1 MTDNPKAMARS
12 LRAQLHERGLELS
25 HGECLDLVAR
35 QLGHRDWNVLAARAP
50 RASLVQ
56 IRRSCE
62 WVAMNGEQE
71 LGRITADR
79 RPNDRWYVACDTW
92 YDAAHD
98 ALVATVADDLAQDL
112 YAIVADTDEDGLRR
126 YAAAGF
132 IEERREDDVTVDVA
146 MAREALA
153 GAGLPPGYRIVSAAD
168 IDDGVLRILDD
179 TLRIDVPGSG
189 GWVNDPQEFREYTFA
204 THFDKAAY
212 LVALDTHDAPAGLVR
227 IWAGRPPRRLGLIG
241 VLREHRRRGIA
252 NALLAAAFTA
262 VAQQGVTSVVAEVD
276 VDNVASRALLERI
289 GARRT
294 GGTVELRR
302 PA

>member
-1 MTDNPKAMARS
+1 MARS
-12 LRAQLHERGLELS
+12 LRTQLRERGLELS
-25 HGECLDLVAR
+25 HGECLDIVAR
-35 QLGHRDWNVLAARAP
+35 QLGHRDWNVLAARTW

-56 IRRSCE
+56 VRRSCE

-112 YAIVADTDEDGLRR
+112 YAIVADADADGLRR
-126 YAAAGF
+126 FAAAGF
-132 IEERREDDVTVDVA
+132 IEERREDDVTIDVA
-146 MAREALA
+146 TAREAL
-153 GAGLPPGYRIVSAAD
+153 
-168 IDDGVLRILDD
+168 
-179 TLRIDVPGSG
+179 
-189 GWVNDPQEFREYTFA
+189 FA
-204 THFDKAAY
+204 SHFDKDAY
-212 LVALDTHDAPAGLVR
+212 LVALDADDAPAGLVR

-252 NALLAAAFTA
+252 SALLAAAFTA
-262 VAQQGVTSVVAEVD
+262 VAKQGATSVVAEVD
-276 VDNVASRALLERI
+276 VDNVASRTLLERI